1 MDSKLLRARARENLR
16 GMWPVAIGVAAI
28 AYLLGG
34 LMFGAQFFPELKT
47 EFTAT
52 DLEALRSFEFDRIN
66 THMRVGNIN
75 TIGLVGFILGG
86 VIQLGYGQFLLKQHD
101 KLEPTWNDLFSQFHR
116 FGQGFAQKFLRGLY
130 CFLWGL
136 LFIIP
141 GIVKA
146 YSYAMTPYIM
156 AENPD
161 MSAQDAIRAS
171 MQLMDGHKGEL
182 FWLRLTFIGWD
193 LLAALTLNL
202 GHLALNPYKNAA
214 EAAFYRELTGTYR
227 PANTYVEYE

>member
-52 DLEALRSFEFDRIN
+52 DLEALRNFEFDRIN

-101 KLEPTWNDLFSQFHR
+101 RQEPTWNDLFSQFHR

-136 LFIIP
+136 LFVIP
-141 GIVKA
+141 GIVKS

-161 MSAQDAIRAS
+161 MRAQDAIRAS
-171 MQLMDGHKGEL
+171 MELMDGHKGEL

>member
-1 MDSKLLRARARENLR
+1 MDSKLLRARARENLQ

-52 DLEALRSFEFDRIN
+52 DLEALRNFEFDRVS

-101 KLEPTWNDLFSQFHR
+101 
-116 FGQGFAQKFLRGLY
+116 
-130 CFLWGL
+130 
-136 LFIIP
+136 
-141 GIVKA
+141 
-146 YSYAMTPYIM
+146 
-156 AENPD
+156 
-161 MSAQDAIRAS
+161 
-171 MQLMDGHKGEL
+171 
-182 FWLRLTFIGWD
+182 
-193 LLAALTLNL
+193 
-202 GHLALNPYKNAA
+202 
-214 EAAFYRELTGTYR
+214 
-227 PANTYVEYE
+227 

>member
-34 LMFGAQFFPELKT
+34 LMYGAQFFPELKT

-52 DLEALRSFEFDRIN
+52 DLEALRNFEFDRIN

-86 VIQLGYGQFLLKQHD
+86 VIQLGYAQFLLKQHD
-101 KLEPTWNDLFSQFHR
+101 KLEPAWNDLFSQFHR

-136 LFIIP
+136 LFVIP

-193 LLAALTLNL
+193 ILAALTLNL

-214 EAAFYRELTGTYR
+214 EAAFYRELTGTTR
-227 PANTYVEYE
+227 TTNTYIEYE

>member
-47 EFTAT
+47 EFTTT

-75 TIGLVGFILGG
+75 AIGLVGFILGG
-86 VIQLGYGQFLLKQHD
+86 VSQLGYGQFLLKQHD
-101 KLEPTWNDLFSQFHR
+101 RQEPTWNDLFSQFHR

-136 LFIIP
+136 LFVIP
-141 GIVKA
+141 GIVKS

-156 AENPD
+156 AENPE

-171 MQLMDGHKGEL
+171 IELMDGHKGEL

>member
-52 DLEALRSFEFDRIN
+52 DLEALRNFEFDRIN

-156 AENPD
+156 TEHPEMTANE
-161 MSAQDAIRAS
+161 AITAS
-171 MQLMDGHKGEL
+171 RQLMDGHKGEL
-182 FWLRLTFIGWD
+182 FLLRLSFIGWMI
-193 LLAALTLNL
+193 LNIFTLGIGSLWLT
-202 GHLALNPYKNAA
+202 PYIQAT
-214 EAAFYRELTGTYR
+214 EAAFYRELTGTTR
-227 PANTYVEYE
+227 TANTYVEYE

>member
-47 EFTAT
+47 KFTAT
-52 DLEALRSFEFDRIN
+52 DLEALRNFEFDRIN

-86 VIQLGYGQFLLKQHD
+86 VIQLGYAQFLLKQHD

-193 LLAALTLNL
+193 ILAALTLNL

-214 EAAFYRELTGTYR
+214 EAAFYRELTGTTR
-227 PANTYVEYE
+227 TTNTYVEYE

>member
-52 DLEALRSFEFDRIN
+52 DLEALRNFEFDRIN

-75 TIGLVGFILGG
+75 AIGLVGFILGG

-136 LFIIP
+136 LFVIP

-161 MSAQDAIRAS
+161 MRAQDAIRAS

>member
-47 EFTAT
+47 ELTAT
-52 DLEALRSFEFDRIN
+52 DLEALRNFEFDRIN

-86 VIQLGYGQFLLKQHD
+86 VIQLGYAQFLLKQHD

-136 LFIIP
+136 LLVIP

-171 MQLMDGHKGEL
+171 MQLMDGHKGKL

-193 LLAALTLNL
+193 ILAALTLNL

-214 EAAFYRELTGTYR
+214 EAAFYRELISDR
-227 PANTYVEYE
+227 SHVV

>member
-1 MDSKLLRARARENLR
+1 M
-16 GMWPVAIGVAAI
+16 
-28 AYLLGG
+28 
-34 LMFGAQFFPELKT
+34 
-47 EFTAT
+47 
-52 DLEALRSFEFDRIN
+52 
-66 THMRVGNIN
+66 
-75 TIGLVGFILGG
+75 
-86 VIQLGYGQFLLKQHD
+86 
-101 KLEPTWNDLFSQFHR
+101 
-116 FGQGFAQKFLRGLY
+116 
-130 CFLWGL
+130 
-136 LFIIP
+136 IP

-156 AENPD
+156 AENPE

-214 EAAFYRELTGTYR
+214 EAAFYRELTGTTR
-227 PANTYVEYE
+227 TTNTYVEYE

>member
-52 DLEALRSFEFDRIN
+52 DLEALRNFEFDRIN

-75 TIGLVGFILGG
+75 AIGLVGFILGG

-136 LFIIP
+136 LFVIP
-141 GIVKA
+141 GIVKS

-156 AENPD
+156 AENPE

-214 EAAFYRELTGTYR
+214 EAAFYRELTCTYR

>member
-52 DLEALRSFEFDRIN
+52 DLEALRNFEFDRIN

-161 MSAQDAIRAS
+161 MSAQDALRAS
-171 MQLMDGHKGEL
+171 MELMDGHKGEL

-193 LLAALTLNL
+193 ILAALTLNL

-214 EAAFYRELTGTYR
+214 EAAFYRELTGTTR
-227 PANTYVEYE
+227 TANTYVEYE

>member
-34 LMFGAQFFPELKT
+34 LMFGSQFFPELKT

-52 DLEALRSFEFDRIN
+52 DLEALRNFEFDRVS

-86 VIQLGYGQFLLKQHD
+86 VIQLGYAQFLLKQHD
-101 KLEPTWNDLFSQFHR
+101 KLQPTWNDLFSQFHR

-130 CFLWGL
+130 CALWGL
-136 LFIIP
+136 LFVIP

-161 MSAQDAIRAS
+161 MRAQDAIRAS
-171 MQLMDGHKGEL
+171 MELMDGHKGEL

-193 LLAALTLNL
+193 ILAALTLNI

-214 EAAFYRELTGTYR
+214 EAAFYRQIVGTRQHIY
-227 PANTYVEYE
+227 

>member
-1 MDSKLLRARARENLR
+1 MDSKLLRARARENLQ

-52 DLEALRSFEFDRIN
+52 DLEALRNFEFDRVS

-193 LLAALTLNL
+193 ILAALTLNL

-214 EAAFYRELTGTYR
+214 EAAFYRELTGTTR
-227 PANTYVEYE
+227 TTNTYIEYE

>member
-34 LMFGAQFFPELKT
+34 LMYGAQFFPELKT

-52 DLEALRSFEFDRIN
+52 DLEALRNFEFDRIN

-86 VIQLGYGQFLLKQHD
+86 VIQLGYAQFLLKQHD

-193 LLAALTLNL
+193 ILAALTLNL

-214 EAAFYRELTGTYR
+214 EAAFYRELTGTIR
-227 PANTYVEYE
+227 TANTYVEYE

>member
-47 EFTAT
+47 EFTTT

-75 TIGLVGFILGG
+75 AIGLVGFILGG

-101 KLEPTWNDLFSQFHR
+101 RQEPAWNDLFSQFHR

-136 LFIIP
+136 LFVIP

-161 MSAQDAIRAS
+161 MRAQDAIRAS

-182 FWLRLTFIGWD
+182 FWLRRTFIGWD

>member
-34 LMFGAQFFPELKT
+34 LMFGSQFFPEVTRELS
-47 EFTAT
+47 AS
-52 DLEALRSFEFDRIN
+52 DLNALRNLEFDRVS
-66 THMRVGNIN
+66 THLRVGNIN

-171 MQLMDGHKGEL
+171 MELMDGHKGEL

-193 LLAALTLNL
+193 ILAALTLNL

-214 EAAFYRELTGTYR
+214 EAAFYRELISDR
-227 PANTYVEYE
+227 SHVV